1 MEEIWTVLKVV
12 QWTAAYFGQKSIDQP
27 RASAEVLLA
36 HVLGMERI
44 QLYLNF
50 DRPLSAHELAA
61 YRELIR
67 RRAAREPTQ
76 YLTGK
81 QEFWSLE
88 FAVTRDVL
96 IPRPET
102 ELLVEK
108 ALELLR
114 GSSKRVL
121 DLGTGSGAIA
131 VALAH
136 ECPDIRVIA
145 TDKSY
150 AALLLAVQNASRHHV
165 SGRIAFVAT
174 DLFGGLSTATPLFDV
189 IISNPP
195 YIGEREF
202 PQLAP
207 EITQYEPNAALLG
220 GPGGLGIIRRII
232 REAPTYLRHG
242 GSILVEI
249 GAGQAETLHSEL
261 SEAPQFSHIETVRDY
276 SGILRLLHFRR
287 APEF

>member
-1 MEEIWTVLKVV
+1 MEERWTVLKVL
-12 QWTAAYFGQKSIDQP
+12 QWTTEYFRLKDVEQP

-44 QLYLNF
+44 QLYLNY
-50 DRPLSAHELAA
+50 DRPLIPGELAS

-76 YLTGK
+76 YITGK

-88 FAVTRDVL
+88 FEVTPAVL

-108 ALELLR
+108 ALELVQ

-131 VALAH
+131 IALAH
-136 ECPDIRVIA
+136 ECPAIRVIA
-145 TDKSY
+145 TDRSCT
-150 AALLLAVQNASRHHV
+150 ALLMARRNASRHHV
-165 SGRIAFVAT
+165 DDRITCVAS
-174 DLFGGLSTATPLFDV
+174 DLFGGFSPSRALFDV

-195 YIGEREF
+195 YIGEKEF
-202 PQLAP
+202 PHLAA
-207 EITQYEPNAALLG
+207 EIIQYEPSAALLA
-220 GPGGLGIIRRII
+220 GPQGLAVIRLIIGA
-232 REAPTYLRHG
+232 APTHLNRE
-242 GSILVEI
+242 GSLLIEI
-249 GAGQAETLHSEL
+249 GAGQAEILNAEL
-261 SEAPQFSHIETVRDY
+261 TQEPLIDHFEFIRDY
-276 SGILRLLHFRR
+276 SGVLRVLHIRKAFS
-287 APEF
+287 